1 MSLYWNYWKF
11 IMILVDLNQVLLAGL
26 MAQIA
31 NQKNVKLEE
40 SLIRHM
46 ILNIIRSHLKNF
58 RKEYGEVVLC
68 SDNRKYWRKEFFPFY
83 KAGRKKSRK
92 NSDLDWHLIFDMLA
106 KFKVELKE
114 NFPYK
119 VIDVEGAEADD
130 IIGTLVPRHIM
141 NENIL
146 IISSDGDFLQLQMY
160 NGRSKYTV
168 KQYNPTQKKFL
179 ISENPLDELKQ
190 KIITGDKGDGIP
202 NILSPSDTF
211 VREIRQ
217 KVMTEAKLTKFM
229 SEHYTEYDENSKI
242 GFTRNQTLI
251 DLRNIPGVIQS
262 EIINKYEETVPVKGK
277 LLDYFIANKLFNL
290 MEVIEEF

>member
-1 MSLYWNYWKF
+1 
-11 IMILVDLNQVLLAGL
+11 MILVDLNQVLLAGL
-26 MAQIA
+26 MAQIS

-130 IIGTLVPRHIM
+130 VIGTLVPRHIM
-141 NENIL
+141 HENIL

-160 NGRSKYTV
+160 NGRSKYAV

-190 KIITGDKGDGIP
+190 KIINGDKGDGIP

-217 KVMTEAKLTKFM
+217 KVMTESKLTKFM
-229 SEHYTEYDENSKI
+229 SQNYGDYDDENARI
-242 GFTRNQTLI
+242 GFSRNQTLI
-251 DLRNIPGVIQS
+251 DLRNIPDDIQS
-262 EIINKYEETVPVKGK
+262 KIINTYEETVPVKGK

>member
-1 MSLYWNYWKF
+1 
-11 IMILVDLNQVLLAGL
+11 MILVDLNQVLLAGL

-31 NQKNVKLEE
+31 NAKNVKLEE

-130 IIGTLVPRHIM
+130 IIGTLVPRHVM

-160 NGRSKYTV
+160 NGRSKYSV

-242 GFTRNQTLI
+242 GFSRNQTLI
-251 DLRNIPGVIQS
+251 DLRNIPGDIQS
-262 EIINKYEETVPVKGK
+262 KIINTYEETVPVKGK
-277 LLDYFIANKLFNL
+277 LLDYFISNKLFNL

>member
-1 MSLYWNYWKF
+1 
-11 IMILVDLNQVLLAGL
+11 MILVDLNQVLLAGL

-31 NQKNVKLEE
+31 NAKNVKLEE

-106 KFKVELKE
+106 KFKIELKE

-141 NENIL
+141 HENIL

-190 KIITGDKGDGIP
+190 KIINGDKGDGIP

-217 KVMTEAKLTKFM
+217 KVMTESKLTKFM
-229 SEHYTEYDENSKI
+229 SENYTEYDENAKI
-242 GFTRNQTLI
+242 GFSRNQTLI
-251 DLRNIPGVIQS
+251 DLRNIPDDIQS
-262 EIINKYEETVPVKGK
+262 KIINTYEETVPVKGK